1 MSDLEQIQGTWL
13 LVSAERD
20 GKSTPE
26 EIVQQI
32 RLVFEE
38 DKLLTKN
45 KDRVTETQFRLD
57 SGKEPAEID
66 VDMGG
71 QIGRG
76 LYALRGD
83 SLKIVHGE
91 VGRARPTEFAA
102 PAGSGLTLLVLK
114 REKA

>member
-1 MSDLEQIQGTWL
+1 M
-13 LVSAERD
+13 
-20 GKSTPE
+20 
-26 EIVQQI
+26 VQQI

-38 DKLLTKN
+38 GKLLTKN
-45 KDRVTETQFRLD
+45 QDRVTETRFRLD
-57 SGKEPAEID
+57 PDKEPSEID

-76 LYALRGD
+76 IYLLGGDGLR
-83 SLKIVHGE
+83 IVHGE
-91 VGRARPTEFAA
+91 VGRARPTQFAA